1 MSIKPFSEK
10 VSEPKQE
17 VPTLKPFVDKA
28 SGGVAVDEQYL
39 LEREIQTQQNIML
52 RMISFMGS
60 ARGIIVSLLL
70 FVLVV
75 LLVDAIAT
83 FQELLLSDSLLDGIY
98 LLALVILILSLT
110 LTSYKNLR
118 QIRALK
124 SAERHQR
131 AFSEQK
137 RLPTKA
143 IVPMTLEL
151 LSSYDKRDDQKLR
164 QSVEILKER
173 ISSSHEYSDIYK
185 ELDEVVLEQI
195 DLQVQERIKTA
206 SAQAALSTAISPLA
220 LLDAVIVVWR
230 GVRLTKEIAELYGF
244 KPGWIA
250 TVLLLRRGAFSI
262 FFVGA
267 TELAVE
273 YMNAASESTVVSKIS
288 LSAGQGI
295 SNGVLLARIGYGVM
309 SACRP
314 LPMRIRRQ
322 SFLRSMVSTIKETI
336 INGSKKRQEA

>member
-10 VSEPKQE
+10 VTIKVEQDE
-17 VPTLKPFVDKA
+17 TLKPFVDA
-28 SGGVAVDEQYL
+28 PSGGVAVDEQYM
-39 LEREIQTQQNIML
+39 LERDIKTQQNVMMRI
-52 RMISFMGS
+52 ISFMGS
-60 ARGIIVSLLL
+60 ARGVLVAFVL

-83 FQELLLSDSLLDGIY
+83 FQELLSSDSLLDGIY
-98 LLALVILILSLT
+98 LVAVVLLLTTLT
-110 LTSYKNLR
+110 LMSIKNLK

-124 SAERHQR
+124 SAERHQK
-131 AFSEQK
+131 AFSAQK
-137 RLPTKA
+137 TLPTKA

-151 LSSYDKRDDQKLR
+151 LSSYDKREDPQLKEK
-164 QSVEILKER
+164 VEILKER
-173 ISSSHEYSDIYK
+173 ISSSHEYSAIYK

-220 LLDAVIVVWR
+220 LLDAAIVVWR
-230 GVRLTKEIAELYGF
+230 GVRLTKEIAALYGF

-250 TVLLLRRGAFSI
+250 TVVLLRKGAFSI

-273 YMNAASESTVVSKIS
+273 YMNAASESTIVSKIS

-314 LPMRIRRQ
+314 LPMHVKRQ
-322 SFLRSMVSTIKETI
+322 SFLRSMVSTLKETMVKG
-336 INGSKKRQEA
+336 NKKTQEA

>member
-10 VSEPKQE
+10 VSAPQQE
-17 VPTLKPFVDKA
+17 EAILKPFVDEA

-39 LEREIQTQQNIML
+39 LEREILTQQNMML

-60 ARGIIVSLLL
+60 VRGVLISFVF

-75 LLVDAIAT
+75 LLLDAVAT
-83 FQELLLSDSLLDGIY
+83 LQELLLSDSLLDGIY
-98 LLALVILILSLT
+98 LVALVVLLSSLSLV
-110 LTSYKNLR
+110 SYKNLK

-124 SAERHQR
+124 SAARHQK
-131 AFSEQK
+131 AFSAQK
-137 RLPTKA
+137 ELPTKA

-151 LSSYDKRDDQKLR
+151 LSRYKKSEDQQLKQR
-164 QSVEILKER
+164 VEILKER
-173 ISSSHEYSDIYK
+173 ISSSHDYSAIYK

-195 DLQVQERIKTA
+195 DLQVQDRIKIA
-206 SAQAALSTAISPLA
+206 SAQAALSTAISPIA

-230 GVRLTKEIAELYGF
+230 GVRLTKEIAALYGF
-244 KPGWIA
+244 KPGWIS
-250 TVLLLRRGAFSI
+250 TIVLLRQGAFSI

-295 SNGVLLARIGYGVM
+295 SNGVLLARIGFGVM

-314 LPMRIRRQ
+314 LPMRVKRQ
-322 SFLRSMVSTIKETI
+322 SFLRSMISTIKESMTQG
-336 INGSKKRQEA
+336 NKKTEAA